1 MRPADNLA
9 HDGMTQPGTGPQ
21 HGSRAPSP
29 AEGDEFIREILD
41 KYGRDLRN
49 YARRLCGGN
58 PDRAE
63 DLVQDTLLRAWRYSA
78 SPDSVRARTARSWL
92 MAIARNASVDD
103 SRARWSRPVES
114 GPTALT
120 RMSTPGTED
129 QVLNT
134 TVVAQAVACL
144 SADHRDVIIEVFYRG
159 STTAE
164 AAAALGIP
172 EGTVKSR
179 AYYARQHLRQMLE
192 ERGIS
197 SSIAA

>member
-9 HDGMTQPGTGPQ
+9 HGRVPSPGAGPR
-21 HGSRAPSP
+21 HGSRASIP
-29 AEGDEFIREILD
+29 ASGDDFIQEILD

-78 SPDSVRARTARSWL
+78 SPDSVRARTVRSWL

-114 GPTALT
+114 GPGALT

-129 QVLNT
+129 RVLNT
-134 TVVAQAVACL
+134 TVVGQALACL
-144 SADHRDVIIEVFYRG
+144 SAEHRDVIIEVFWRG

-179 AYYARQHLRQMLE
+179 AYYARQHLRQLLE
-192 ERGIS
+192 EQGIS
-197 SSIAA
+197 SFAA